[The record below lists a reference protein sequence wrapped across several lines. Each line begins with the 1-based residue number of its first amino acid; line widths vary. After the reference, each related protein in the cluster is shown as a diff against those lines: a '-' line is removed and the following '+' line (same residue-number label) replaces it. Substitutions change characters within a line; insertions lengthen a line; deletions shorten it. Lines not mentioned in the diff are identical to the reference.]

1 VPQVEDIQ
9 ELVLHLELG
18 DTLVLEPLQGQGA
31 IQEQEHLLVQEDILE
46 DNKELLEVDILEANK
61 ELLVV
66 DILEANKELLVVGI
80 LGLELHLVNLEVELP
95 LLANLEELQWPK
107 WTPRLPSG
115 SKQWTRITVAILMR

>member
-1 VPQVEDIQ
+1 VPLVEGIQ
-9 ELVLHLELG
+9 ELVLHLVQE
-18 DTLVLEPLQGQGA
+18 A

-66 DILEANKELLVVGI
+66 DILEANNKVLLEEDM
-80 LGLELHLVNLEVELP
+80 GLELPLVNLEVELP
-95 LLANLEELQWPK
+95 HQANLEELQWPK

-115 SKQWTRITVAILMR
+115 SKQWTRITVDRLMP